1 MNLTDTYLKGV
12 SDTLPLIDQGE
23 LAVALVGLAEAA
35 NHYIRKRSTGKE
47 LTEVSTGTELKES
60 LNALRLA
67 DRIRVLD
74 IYQSA
79 LKEMSTTRPSPLELT
94 DLTRPPRP
102 PSPTLPAAPDAPL
115 SPRVAPPNFMDVLLG
130 TDKKPAQP
138 APVDH
143 GVKHVPEYVPKTL
156 EEQQDLEDRR
166 LRRWLVKMGFWFA
179 IVFVSMV
186 VGATFAIAVR
196 SGQMPDGVVVNS
208 VLNTASEILKL
219 IFSNSY
225 H

>member
-12 SDTLPLIDQGE
+12 SDTLPLVDQGE

-35 NHYIRKRSTGKE
+35 NYYSRKRAGGKE

-60 LNALRLA
+60 LNSLRLA

-74 IYQSA
+74 IFQTA
-79 LKEMSTTRPSPLELT
+79 LKEMSSTRPSPLELT

-102 PSPTLPAAPDAPL
+102 PAPPTDPQPP
-115 SPRVAPPNFMDVLLG
+115 STVAPPGFMEVLLG
-130 TDKKPAQP
+130 DSKNKPIP
-138 APVDH
+138 ADL
-143 GVKHVPEYVPKTL
+143 PEYVPKTL
-156 EEQQDLEDRR
+156 AEQQELEDRR
-166 LRRWLVKMGFWFA
+166 LRRWLVKTGFWFVV
-179 IVFVSMV
+179 VFISMV
-186 VGATFAIAVR
+186 VGAIIAIAVR

-208 VLNTASEILKL
+208 VLSTASEILKL
-219 IFSNSY
+219 IFSTSY

>member
-35 NHYIRKRSTGKE
+35 NHYIRKRTDGKE
-47 LTEVSTGTELKES
+47 LTEVSTGSELRES
-60 LNALRLA
+60 LNSLRLA

-74 IYQSA
+74 IFQSA
-79 LKEMSTTRPSPLELT
+79 LKEMSTTRPSPLEFT
-94 DLTRPPRP
+94 DLSRPPRP
-102 PSPTLPAAPDAPL
+102 PASPVAPTDLPVCVP
-115 SPRVAPPNFMDVLLG
+115 SNVAPPGFMEVLLG
-130 TDKKPAQP
+130 DGKKKPELP
-138 APVDH
+138 PP
-143 GVKHVPEYVPKTL
+143 PEYVPKTL
-156 EEQQDLEDRR
+156 AEQQELEDRR
-166 LRRWLVKMGFWFA
+166 LRRWLVKTGFWFVV
-179 IVFVSMV
+179 VFTSMV
-186 VGATFAIAVR
+186 LGAVIAIAVR

-208 VLNTASEILKL
+208 VLTMASEVLKL